1 MTRLSSQNSGKMG
14 FTSRILRLF
23 VVVRDAFASFTP
35 QFCGEVSPKTLFES
49 WDTSG
54 PDGPPSA
61 PFLSGQQI
69 ETLIHNTEYTFV
81 VTRMFGIVW
90 LRWIKCS
97 SRL

>member
-1 MTRLSSQNSGKMG
+1 MSSQNSGKMG

-23 VVVRDAFASFTP
+23 VVVRDAFASFPP
-35 QFCGEVSPKTLFES
+35 QFCGVVSPKTLFAS
-49 WDTSG
+49 WDTPG
-54 PDGPPSA
+54 PVARPSA

-90 LRWIKCS
+90 LLWIKYS